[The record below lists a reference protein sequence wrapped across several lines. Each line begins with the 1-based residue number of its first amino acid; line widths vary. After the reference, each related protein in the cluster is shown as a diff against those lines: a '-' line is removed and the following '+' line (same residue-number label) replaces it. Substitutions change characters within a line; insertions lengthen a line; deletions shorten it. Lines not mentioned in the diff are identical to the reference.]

1 MNEPDAA
8 LPTGWRRLRL
18 GDVLKLANGR
28 AFKAGEWAT
37 TGRPIIRIQNLKSAD
52 AAFNYFEGDLP
63 SQFAA
68 RAGDLLFAWSGTPG
82 TSFGAHIWH
91 GPDAWV
97 NQHIFR
103 VDFSSRDF
111 DRDFLKLAFDANL
124 ASYVDQAQGGVGLAH
139 ITKAK
144 MNDSILLA
152 PPVDE
157 QRRIAARF
165 NEIENRCA
173 TVISHIDAA
182 RDITPRV
189 ETALLAAAYV
199 EASGGDVSGE
209 TMPLETLL
217 REPLKNGYSARPV
230 PYETSYRVL
239 SLTATTS
246 GVFDPRHFKFTDEV
260 FPPDSPHWLAPGDL
274 VVQRGNTAE
283 YVGVPALYQGG
294 PGLFVYPDL
303 MIRARI
309 RADVDPRFVWYMLL
323 APQARN
329 FLRERATGTAGNMPK
344 INQKTLNAVPV
355 PLPPPGVRADL
366 VGRLDRAFASTAT
379 TSRRLDGLSA
389 YIERAKQ
396 GALAKAFRGELV
408 LTYDAL
414 AENGE
419 RAAQPAGPLL
429 AGVANGSISNTSKA
443 REDTYAGRR
452 VGPITPETAIDG

>member
-1 MNEPDAA
+1 MNEADST
-8 LPTGWRRLRL
+8 LPNGWRRLRL
-18 GDVLKLANGR
+18 GDVLELVNGR
-28 AFKAGEWAT
+28 AFKSSEWAT

-52 AAFNYFEGDLP
+52 AVLNYFEGDLP
-63 SQFAA
+63 TRFAA

-124 ASYVDQAQGGVGLAH
+124 ATYVDQAQGGVGLAH
-139 ITKAK
+139 ITKTK
-144 MNDSILLA
+144 LNDSILLT

-165 NEIENRCA
+165 NEIEKQCA
-173 TVISHIDAA
+173 TAQYHINAA
-182 RDITPRV
+182 RDITPRI
-189 ETALLAAAYV
+189 ESALLAAAYV
-199 EASGGDVSGE
+199 EASSVDASGE

-230 PYETSYRVL
+230 PHETSYRVL
-239 SLTATTS
+239 SLTATTR
-246 GVFDPRHFKFTDEV
+246 GIFDPRHFKFTDEV

-274 VVQRGNTAE
+274 VIQRWNTAE
-283 YVGVPALYQGG
+283 YVGVPALYEGG

-323 APQARN
+323 APQARS

-344 INQKTLNAVPV
+344 INQKTLGAVPV
-355 PLPPPGVRADL
+355 PVPPPEVRADL
-366 VGRLDRAFASTAT
+366 IERLDRAFAATTT

-408 LTYDAL
+408 LTEDAR

-419 RAAQPAGPLL
+419 NATQPTERLL
-429 AGVANGSISNTSKA
+429 AGVANGSISSTSDA
-443 REDTYAGRR
+443 RERARAGRR
-452 VGPITPETAIDG
+452 VGPITPETATDG